1 MPPGPAYQSI
11 SIRAANDPLVFTI
24 TEKAPTR
31 ALRPGEG
38 PSSSLLSDCKNRW
51 IVCSSSLEVGW
62 DILNDV
68 LQPASEARLEVTWDG
83 GPVEFGDTV
92 AYVCQQGLFLEAGR
106 HIAEVRVT
114 RDMLHVTIHDT

>member
-1 MPPGPAYQSI
+1 MG
-11 SIRAANDPLVFTI
+11 L
-24 TEKAPTR
+24 
-31 ALRPGEG
+31 
-38 PSSSLLSDCKNRW
+38 DCENRW
-51 IVCSSSLEVGW
+51 IVCSS
-62 DILNDV
+62 ITNF

-114 RDMLHVTIHDT
+114 RDMLHVAIHDT